1 MANKQRQRS
10 LFAEFLVVMLG
21 VLAALGLEQWLSE
34 WQERQRVEDTLLA
47 MNEELVDSMSVFRIR
62 DMATPCINAKLDA
75 LDAWL
80 ADADATGAVV
90 AQIGNPPYFFSSRGG
105 WNSGSAEL
113 LARHR
118 SPEIARTYGEV
129 YQGMDEFS
137 HLARREQ
144 EFWVQ
149 LQPLL
154 GQSGPLDADQR
165 WRVVEAVAGA
175 RNSARLL
182 TAISTHTQQQ
192 VGRLVPG
199 AEPSMPEFELAQ
211 RPLCLPLLQPVAP
224 AAVEA
229 PEA

>member
-1 MANKQRQRS
+1 MARDKHQRS
-10 LFAEFLVVMLG
+10 LIAEFLVVMLG
-21 VLAALGLEQWLSE
+21 VLVALGLEQGVLN
-34 WQERQRVEDTLLA
+34 WQERQRVEDTLRA
-47 MNEELVDSMSVFRIR
+47 MNEELVDSMAVFHIR
-62 DMATPCINAKLDA
+62 NEATPCITAKLDA

-80 ADADATGAVV
+80 ADPAADASVIAD
-90 AQIGNPPYFFSSRGG
+90 IGNPPYFFSSRGG

-129 YQGMDEFS
+129 YQGMEEFGF
-137 HLARREQ
+137 LARREQ

-154 GQSGPLDADQR
+154 GHAGALDAGQR

-175 RNSARLL
+175 RNAARLL
-182 TAISTHTQQQ
+182 SAISAHTLEQ
-192 VGRLVPG
+192 VDRLIPG
-199 AEPSMPEFELAQ
+199 AEPRLPEFDLST
-211 RPLCLPLLQPVAP
+211 RPLCLPLLQPLAVEP
-224 AAVEA
+224 AAP

>member
-1 MANKQRQRS
+1 MAREKRQRS
-10 LFAEFLVVMLG
+10 LFAEFFVVMLG
-21 VLAALGLEQWLSE
+21 VLVALGLEQLVLD

-47 MNEELVDSMSVFRIR
+47 MNEELVDSMAVFHVRNV
-62 DMATPCINAKLDA
+62 ATPCITAKLDA

-80 ADADATGAVV
+80 ADPEADAARLVNV
-90 AQIGNPPYFFSSRGG
+90 GNPPYFFSSRGG

-129 YQGMDEFS
+129 YQGMEEFGF
-137 HLARREQ
+137 LARREQ
-144 EFWVQ
+144 EYWVQ

-154 GQSGPLDADQR
+154 AHAGALDATQR

-182 TAISTHTQQQ
+182 DAISAHTLQQ
-192 VGRLVPG
+192 VERLVPG
-199 AEPSMPEFELAQ
+199 AEPRMPEFDLGA
-211 RPLCLPLLQPVAP
+211 RPLCLPLLPPEIPEITETPQP
-224 AAVEA
+224 
-229 PEA
+229 